1 MQKKNKKDRLV
12 FMKNICLE
20 VKQLLFQLLLILI
33 KGEKFYVK
41 EGDKIA
47 YPMLNYRE
55 FMEAENQEEVE
66 KKILEVVFANEENF
80 ETLEI
85 EGVSKAKLLQ
95 MFKHERKKNDK
106 ILLILDSKINS

>member
-1 MQKKNKKDRLV
+1 M
-12 FMKNICLE
+12 
-20 VKQLLFQLLLILI
+20 
-33 KGEKFYVK
+33 
-41 EGDKIA
+41 A

-55 FMEAENQEEVE
+55 FMEAENREEVE

-80 ETLEI
+80 ETQEI